1 MTENEFN
8 EQFSADDLAEI
19 EASLSEAAAE
29 AEVEAAAAAKLAAKA
44 KPMKDGLWYVEDG
57 TNGDGHTISWYR
69 LVTGGKTLL
78 WFSLDNDLEA
88 PAPAGLHVPAGVTVH
103 AIRVHNATR
112 TASVAT
118 SGVGARAP
126 HQDGTGVHI
135 DGQSVRQYVAP
146 RASRWVAE
154 FYGV

>member
-8 EQFSADDLAEI
+8 EQFSPEDIAELKAL
-19 EASLSEAAAE
+19 EAQMD
-29 AEVEAAAAAKLAAKA
+29 EAAAAQAAEAAKVKA
-44 KPMKDGLWYVEDG
+44 LKDGLWYVYDG
-57 TNGDGHTISWYR
+57 ANADGHAISWYR

-88 PAPAGLHVPAGVTVH
+88 PAPAGLHVPAGITVH
-103 AIRVHNATR
+103 QIVAWNATR
-112 TASVAT
+112 TASVKT

-135 DGQSVRQYVAP
+135 DGQTVRAYVAP
-146 RASRWVAE
+146 RAARWIAE

>member
-1 MTENEFN
+1 MTNDEFSS
-8 EQFSADDLAEI
+8 QFDASELDAI
-19 EASLSEAAAE
+19 ESELSETAAAFEAEQAQAAAE
-29 AEVEAAAAAKLAAKA
+29 AAKA
-44 KPMKDGLWYVEDG
+44 KPVKDGLWYVEDT
-57 TNGDGHTISWYR
+57 TNADGHTISWYR

-88 PAPAGLHVPAGVTVH
+88 PAPKGLHVPPGVTVH

-112 TASVAT
+112 TASTETA
-118 SGVGARAP
+118 GIGARAP
-126 HQDGTGVHI
+126 HQDGSGVHI

-146 RASRWVAE
+146 RVPRWIAE